1 MLKKVLKINL
11 KVLGAI
17 ILGLVLVQ
25 VVSAYFFGIIA
36 EKQFDSQFT
45 KMTDSKFITVV
56 NKSYS
61 RGWFTSNMDVT
72 LAVNNQAIKNFVTML
87 PLKTQESSFQ
97 LPESG
102 YQLSYKTHI
111 TNGLF
116 AGWLNGNI
124 LPTIAYSTTDLKL
137 PESINNVLK
146 TFFKDEQPVSISNI
160 LYLNNS
166 GKYKIYSPIFRYEE
180 ALSGVKVNWGGLKW
194 DVAYDSKF
202 NKFENSFSVPGLDF
216 SAPTKGDI
224 SFKNL
229 YYTANS
235 SRSIHDIKVGST
247 MLDLESFSINLTES
261 STSDLKLGEVI
272 RVFTGINSADFLN
285 GLDIINPTRFTLSE
299 VHFKS
304 VSSDENNYFAANV
317 KANFESLVS
326 NKLTYGPM
334 VFDFSLDHILAD
346 KFSAVVDTLND
357 EAGLTDA
364 QRDAH
369 KAQTIQ
375 SLKTNLTPIFIESPV
390 IQLNKLTLKTPT
402 GLINI
407 SGKATTN
414 GFESSD
420 MNDKTKFM
428 SKLSL
433 KVDFTIPKPVMAYLF
448 LLQMKYFLTAGNAQ
462 MDQQSS
468 DALGKVVN
476 ILLDNQ
482 LQVWQKK
489 GFIQES
495 AGNLSSVISL
505 ESGVMSLNGHPTTAT
520 PN

>member
-1 MLKKVLKINL
+1 MV
-11 KVLGAI
+11 
-17 ILGLVLVQ
+17 
-25 VVSAYFFGIIA
+25 GIMELID
-36 EKQFDSQFT
+36 F
-45 KMTDSKFITVV
+45 
-56 NKSYS
+56 
-61 RGWFTSNMDVT
+61 
-72 LAVNNQAIKNFVTML
+72 LA
-87 PLKTQESSFQ
+87 S
-97 LPESG
+97 
-102 YQLSYKTHI
+102 
-111 TNGLF
+111 
-116 AGWLNGNI
+116 
-124 LPTIAYSTTDLKL
+124 
-137 PESINNVLK
+137 
-146 TFFKDEQPVSISNI
+146 
-160 LYLNNS
+160 
-166 GKYKIYSPIFRYEE
+166 
-180 ALSGVKVNWGGLKW
+180 
-194 DVAYDSKF
+194 
-202 NKFENSFSVPGLDF
+202 
-216 SAPTKGDI
+216 
-224 SFKNL
+224 
-229 YYTANS
+229 
-235 SRSIHDIKVGST
+235 
-247 MLDLESFSINLTES
+247 
-261 STSDLKLGEVI
+261 
-272 RVFTGINSADFLN
+272 DFLN
-285 GLDIINPTRFTLSE
+285 GLDIINPTKFTLSE

-304 VSSDENNYFAANV
+304 LSSDENNYFAANV
-317 KANFESLVS
+317 KASFESLVS

-334 VFDFSLDHILAD
+334 TFDFSLDHILAD

-407 SGKATTN
+407 SGKATTD

-433 KVDFTIPKPVMAYLF
+433 TVDFTIPKPVMAYLF

>member
-17 ILGLVLVQ
+17 VLGLVLVQ
-25 VVSAYFFGIIA
+25 IVSAYFFGIIA

-45 KMTDSKFITVV
+45 KMTDSKFIQVV

-61 RGWFTSNMDVT
+61 RGWFTSSMDVT

-97 LPESG
+97 LPKSG

-116 AGWLNGNI
+116 AGWINGNV

-137 PESINNVLK
+137 PESLNNVLK
-146 TFFKDEQPVSISNI
+146 TFFKDEQPIAISNI
-160 LYLNNS
+160 LYLNSS
-166 GKYKIYSPIFRYEE
+166 GKYKIYSPVFRYEE

-202 NKFENSFSVPGLDF
+202 NKFDNSFSVPGLDL

-235 SRSIHDIKVGST
+235 SRSIHDIKVGNT

-285 GLDIINPTRFTLSE
+285 GLDIINPTRFTMSE

-304 VSSDENNYFAANV
+304 ISSDENNYFAANV
-317 KANFESLVS
+317 KASFESLVS

-334 VFDFSLDHILAD
+334 EFDFSLDHILAD

-364 QRDAH
+364 ERDVH
-369 KAQTIQ
+369 KVQTIQ
-375 SLKTNLTPIFIESPV
+375 ALKTNLTPLFIESPV

-402 GLINI
+402 GLISV

-414 GFESSD
+414 GFESAD

-433 KVDFTIPKPVMAYLF
+433 KVDFSIPKPVMSYLF

-468 DALGKVVN
+468 DALAKVVN

-495 AGNLSSVISL
+495 DGNLSSVIAM
-505 ESGVMSLNGHPTTAT
+505 ESGVMSLNGHPTTAS

>member
-17 ILGLVLVQ
+17 ILGLILVQ
-25 VVSAYFFGIIA
+25 IVSAYFFGIIA
-36 EKQFDSQFT
+36 EKQFETQFV
-45 KMTDSKFITVV
+45 KMTDSKFIKVV
-56 NKSYS
+56 NKNYS
-61 RGWFTSNMDVT
+61 RSWFTSEMDVT

-97 LPESG
+97 FAESG

-116 AGWLNGNI
+116 AGWMHGNI
-124 LPTIAYSTTDLKL
+124 LPTIAYSTTDLAF
-137 PESINNVLK
+137 PESINSVLK
-146 TFFKDEQPVSISNI
+146 TFFKDEQPLQISNI

-166 GKYKIYSPIFRYEE
+166 GKYKIFSPSFDYQE

-194 DVAYDSKF
+194 DVAYDNKF
-202 NKFENSFSVPGLDF
+202 NKFENSFSVPNLDF

-235 SRSIHDIKVGST
+235 SRSIHDIKVGNT
-247 MLDLESFSINLTES
+247 MLDLEKFSINLTES

-285 GLDIINPTRFTLSE
+285 GLDVINPTRFTLSE
-299 VHFKS
+299 VYYKS
-304 VSSDENNYFAANV
+304 VSSDENNFFAANV
-317 KANFESLVS
+317 QAGFESLVS
-326 NKLTYGPM
+326 NKLSYGPM

-357 EAGLTDA
+357 EASLTDA
-364 QRDAH
+364 ERDAH
-369 KAQTIQ
+369 KAETIQ
-375 SLKTNLTPIFIESPV
+375 LLKNNLTPIFIESPV
-390 IQLNKLTLKTPT
+390 VELNKLTVKTPT
-402 GLINI
+402 GLITL
-407 SGKATTN
+407 SGKATMH
-414 GFESSD
+414 GFESAD

-428 SKLSL
+428 SRLSL
-433 KVDFTIPKPVMAYLF
+433 KVNFSIPKPVMSYLF

-468 DALGKVVN
+468 DALAKVVN

-495 AGNLSSVISL
+495 AGNLSSVISM
-505 ESGVMSLNGHPTTAT
+505 ESGVMSLNGHPTT
-520 PN
+520 N

>member
-11 KVLGAI
+11 RVLGAI
-17 ILGLVLVQ
+17 VLGLVLVQ
-25 VVSAYFFGIIA
+25 IVSAYFFGIIA
-36 EKQFDSQFT
+36 EKQFDSQFS
-45 KMTDSKFITVV
+45 KMTDSKFIQVI
-56 NKSYS
+56 NKNYS
-61 RGWFTSNMDVT
+61 RGWFTSSMDVT

-87 PLKTQESSFQ
+87 PIKTQESSFQ

-116 AGWLNGNI
+116 AGWINGNI

-137 PESINNVLK
+137 AESLNNVLK
-146 TFFKDEQPVSISNI
+146 TFFKDEQPIVISNI

-166 GKYKIYSPIFRYEE
+166 GKYKIYSPVFKYEE

-317 KANFESLVS
+317 KASFESLVS

-364 QRDAH
+364 ERDAH

-375 SLKTNLTPIFIESPV
+375 TLKTNLTPIFIESPV

-402 GLINI
+402 GLISV
-407 SGKATTN
+407 SGKATTD
-414 GFESSD
+414 GFESAD
-420 MNDKTKFM
+420 MSDKTKFM

-433 KVDFTIPKPVMAYLF
+433 KVDFSIPKPVMSYLF

-468 DALGKVVN
+468 DALAKVVN

-495 AGNLSSVISL
+495 AGNLSSVIAM
-505 ESGVMSLNGHPTTAT
+505 ESGVMSLNGHPTTAS

>member
-166 GKYKIYSPIFRYEE
+166 GKYKIYSPTFRYEE
-180 ALSGVKVNWGGLKW
+180 ALSGVKVNWGGVKW

-317 KANFESLVS
+317 KASFESLVS
-326 NKLTYGPM
+326 NKLIYGPM

-369 KAQTIQ
+369 KTQTIQ